1 MNCTR
6 HGEICIYEGPT
17 EGVPVTVESQQR
29 LHDRLD
35 KLERLVH
42 DMSVSGGYSERVSRL
57 PSTEEVINAWS
68 PGSVSVAEPE
78 DQGVQLHEP
87 NICYYMHSSYW
98 LRLEDFMDEPRDL
111 LRWPYKD
118 RATYSRPY
126 SASGIAPPLSESLAA
141 LHLSTE
147 QEDSLHDCFRKAVD
161 PFIRALHYRAY
172 MNEVANFRI
181 GKSTMTREVQAL
193 MFAVQAVTITTMSD
207 EQVRQ
212 MLGRSR
218 EQLLGHFQHATE
230 LAMNR
235 ANFMRTRNMFMFV
248 AILHYIVSPPPPCT
262 RISACEPF
270 GAPSD
275 RTNASDTSFP
285 HWPS

>member
-1 MNCTR
+1 M
-6 HGEICIYEGPT
+6 CIYKGPT
-17 EGVPVTVESQQR
+17 EGVPVTVESQRR
-29 LHDRLD
+29 LHERLD
-35 KLERLVH
+35 NLERLVH
-42 DMSVSGGYSERVSRL
+42 DMSVSGGYSERPSRP

-68 PGSVSVAEPE
+68 PGSLSVAEPE

-126 SASGIAPPLSESLAA
+126 SAPGIAPLLSDNLAA

-147 QEDSLHDCFRKAVD
+147 QEDALHDCFHRAVD
-161 PFIRALHYRAY
+161 PFIRALHHRAF
-172 MNEVANFRI
+172 MNEVANFRL
-181 GKSTMTREVQAL
+181 GKSTMTREIEAL
-193 MFAVQAVTITTMSD
+193 MFAVQAATITTMSG
-207 EQVRQ
+207 EQVQQ

-218 EQLLGHFQHATE
+218 EQLLGHLQHATE

-248 AILHYIVSPPPPCT
+248 AILYYIVSPPP
-262 RISACEPF
+262 RIRILICEALLRDLL
-270 GAPSD
+270 GHAV
-275 RTNASDTSFP
+275 
-285 HWPS
+285 

>member
-1 MNCTR
+1 MPKTKSGSFPDLICPLTRGIPSTRRRASQHRVKPRWRVPNPDWTGADTRQVRCDKGRPACVNCTR

-17 EGVPVTVESQQR
+17 EGVPVTIESQQR
-29 LHDRLD
+29 LHERLD

-42 DMSVSGGYSERVSRL
+42 DMSVSAGYSERVSRL

-118 RATYSRPY
+118 RTMYSQPY
-126 SASGIAPPLSESLAA
+126 SALGVTPHLSDSLAA

-147 QEDSLHDCFRKAVD
+147 REE
-161 PFIRALHYRAY
+161 IGRAH
-172 MNEVANFRI
+172 V
-181 GKSTMTREVQAL
+181 
-193 MFAVQAVTITTMSD
+193 
-207 EQVRQ
+207 
-212 MLGRSR
+212 
-218 EQLLGHFQHATE
+218 
-230 LAMNR
+230 
-235 ANFMRTRNMFMFV
+235 
-248 AILHYIVSPPPPCT
+248 
-262 RISACEPF
+262 
-270 GAPSD
+270 
-275 RTNASDTSFP
+275 
-285 HWPS
+285 